1 MTLLPLILASTAA
14 FFVGTADFLSRFSS
28 QRRNV
33 LYPVLWVMAG
43 GTFILGVQL
52 ISEGHDFTAQALWL
66 YGITA
71 LAAGF
76 NVLALLLLYKA
87 LRIGP
92 VAIASPLCSLAA
104 VFLGLEWFV
113 MGVYPSLI
121 GYYGIF
127 CAIIGAM
134 IVGFF
139 GKSNPLHVTRQDVMK
154 TILLSL
160 ASAIFFSLRLF
171 LLQYYK
177 NDLGAINGLFQ
188 VRCFG
193 LIICLLMVAYY
204 NIKGESVIPHYRSL
218 SFKYDIIFPF
228 MQSLLETF
236 GILFL
241 LMASVG
247 EFRVTAPAVFSCF
260 SAVTVL
266 WSAFVFKEKIGIAR
280 IFGIGILIVGIIII
294 QLGTKVA

>member
-1 MTLLPLILASTAA
+1 MTLFPLILALTSA

-33 LYPVLWVMAG
+33 LYPILWVMAG
-43 GTFILGVQL
+43 GTFILGVHL
-52 ISEGHDFTAQALWL
+52 ILEGHDFTLQPLWL
-66 YGITA
+66 YGVTA
-71 LAAGF
+71 LAGGF
-76 NVLALLLLYKA
+76 NVLALLSLYTA

-113 MGVYPSLI
+113 MGVYPSSMA
-121 GYYGIF
+121 YYGIF
-127 CAIIGAM
+127 CAIMGAM
-134 IVGFF
+134 IVSFF
-139 GKSNPLHVTRQDVMK
+139 GKSNPLHYTRQDVLN
-154 TILLSL
+154 TIFLSL
-160 ASAIFFSLRLF
+160 ACAVFFSLRLF
-171 LLQYYK
+171 LLQYYQD
-177 NDLGAINGLFQ
+177 DLGVMNGLFQ

-193 LIICLLMVAYY
+193 LAICVLLALYY
-204 NIKGESVIPHYRSL
+204 SLKGRSVIPDYRSL

-228 MQSLLETF
+228 IQSLLETF

-247 EFRVTAPAVFSCF
+247 EFRVTAPAIFSCF

-266 WSAFVFKEKIGIAR
+266 WSVLVFKEKIGIGR
-280 IFGIGILIVGIIII
+280 MIGIGVLIAGIVII
-294 QLGTKVA
+294 QVGTKVA